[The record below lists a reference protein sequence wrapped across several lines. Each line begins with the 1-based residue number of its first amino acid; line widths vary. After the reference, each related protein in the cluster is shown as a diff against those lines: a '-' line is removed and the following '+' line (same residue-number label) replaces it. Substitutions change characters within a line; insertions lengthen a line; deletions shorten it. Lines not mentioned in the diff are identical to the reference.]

1 LPQTTAGVDVKLP
14 LRIAVVNAADGETV
28 RRGQGRR
35 VATFLILVNRN
46 AVSRGAIS
54 REAQV
59 REAEEHRRTSEGS
72 GVTTD
77 WKLVVNWRTKK
88 TFVGGAGL
96 QILRSALP

>member
-1 LPQTTAGVDVKLP
+1 
-14 LRIAVVNAADGETV
+14 
-28 RRGQGRR
+28 
-35 VATFLILVNRN
+35 
-46 AVSRGAIS
+46 
-54 REAQV
+54 V